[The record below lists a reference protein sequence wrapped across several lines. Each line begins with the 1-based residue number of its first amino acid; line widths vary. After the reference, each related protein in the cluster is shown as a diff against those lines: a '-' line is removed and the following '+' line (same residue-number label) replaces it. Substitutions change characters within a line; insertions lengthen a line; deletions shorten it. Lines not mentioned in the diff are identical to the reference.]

1 MMTDDNRY
9 TLFFDGACKGNP
21 GKGGAGAVIYKNQ
34 IEIYAQSGFVGDNS
48 TNNVSEYYGLLL
60 GLKEAVDLKISTLNV
75 KGDSMLI
82 IKHMRGEYKV
92 NSPRLKPLF
101 VRAKVLEKQIG
112 TVTYEHVYREN
123 NKRAD
128 ELANEGLLIMS

>member
-1 MMTDDNRY
+1 MLEDNTY

-34 IEIYAQSGFVGDNS
+34 IEIYAQCGFVGDNS

-60 GLKEAVDLKISTLNV
+60 GLKKAIELKITTLNV
-75 KGDSMLI
+75 KGDSLLI
-82 IKHMRGEYKV
+82 IKHMKGEYKV
-92 NSPRLKPLF
+92 KSPRLKPLF

-112 TVTYEHVYREN
+112 TVTYEHVYRDN

-128 ELANEGLLIMS
+128 ELANKALIIN